1 MGTDKRLLSV
11 YLALGGAMLAW
22 GLSFLAT
29 KDIVSD
35 VPVLSLLF
43 LRFSVASLLLGAI
56 LWARRGFRLPRRDL
70 LIVSGLSLLSPVG
83 YFLFETFGV
92 ANTQPSHVSVIV
104 AAIPT
109 AVFLIACLKRQERPT
124 MKKGIGLVV
133 AYGGIFA
140 LVVSGLHAPGASV
153 LGDCLVLGAVA
164 CAAARTVL
172 IKDVLRRVTPLQVTF
187 YQFSVS
193 LLLFGPLAASEGW
206 GWTRTMTATQVLEVL
221 FLGIVCSAGA
231 FLALHYALS
240 HLSATRVA
248 ASTNFIPVITLLAE
262 VLLLGT
268 GVSVLKGAG
277 TAAVVGGVLLT
288 QLGERPAAPIIPG
301 KG

>member
-1 MGTDKRLLSV
+1 MAIDKRLFGV

-29 KDIVSD
+29 KRIVTD

-43 LRFSVASLLLGAI
+43 VRFSIASLVLGAI
-56 LWARRGFRLPRRDL
+56 LLGRRGLRLPRRDL
-70 LIVSGLSLLSPVG
+70 LAVAGLSLLSPVG

-109 AVFLIACLKRQERPT
+109 AVFLIACFKRQERPT
-124 MKKGIGLVV
+124 LRKGIGLAI

-164 CAAARTVL
+164 CAAVRTVL
-172 IKDVLRRVTPLQVTF
+172 IKDVLRRVSPLQVTF

-193 LLLFGPLAASEGW
+193 LLLFGPLAATEGW
-206 GWTRTMTATQVLEVL
+206 SWLGRITPTRVLEML

-231 FLALHYALS
+231 FFALHYALS

-262 VLLLGT
+262 ILLLGT
-268 GVSVLKGAG
+268 GISVLKGVG

-288 QLGERPAAPIIPG
+288 QLGEHPAAPITPG

>member
-1 MGTDKRLLSV
+1 VANDKRLFGV

-29 KDIVSD
+29 KEIVSD

-43 LRFSVASLLLGAI
+43 VRFSVASLLLGAI
-56 LWARRGFRLPRRDL
+56 LWARRGFRLPRRDFA
-70 LIVSGLSLLSPVG
+70 IVAALSLLSPVG

-109 AVFLIACLKRQERPT
+109 AVFLIACFKRQERPT
-124 MKKGIGLVV
+124 VKKGIGLVI

-140 LVVSGLHAPGASV
+140 LVVSGLHAPGASL

-164 CAAARTVL
+164 CAAVRTVL

-193 LLLFGPLAASEGW
+193 LLLFGPLAASDGW
-206 GWTRTMTATQVLEVL
+206 SWIGRVTATQLMEML

-268 GVSVLKGAG
+268 GVSVLKGLG
-277 TAAVVGGVLLT
+277 TTAVIGGVLLT
-288 QLGERPAAPIIPG
+288 QLGERSVAPVAAERG
-301 KG
+301 